1 MSNKSLTALIV
12 GVVLAIVLWNS
23 FYIVSQTERA
33 VMLRFGRIVEPDVKP
48 GLHMKIPYVNSVRK
62 FDARLMTLDS
72 TTSRFLTLEKKALMV
87 DSYAKWRVD
96 DAERFY
102 TATSGMKQIADERL
116 ARRLE
121 AALRDQFGKRTLHE
135 SVSGQRDELMAQVT
149 NTLNRAAQQELG
161 IEVVD
166 VRVKGIDLPREVNRS
181 VFERMSS
188 SVSVKPASIAPR
200 VRNWPKVF
208 VPTPIASVGCCWQRP
223 SARPKS
229 CAVTAMRR
237 RRRSTRLPMGRT
249 RSSTP
254 STAACRHT
262 ARASPTRK
270 MCWCWIPRAIS
281 SAIWSPPRRS
291 DGTHP
296 AGDSA
301 RRVTRWQ
308 NIAMIRQPGNSR
320 LFYVCVPV
328 GAPADS
334 RHG

>member
-12 GVVLAIVLWNS
+12 GVVAAIVLWNS

-33 VMLRFGRIVEPDVKP
+33 VLLRFGRIVEPDLKP

-62 FDARLMTLDS
+62 FDARLLTLDT

-102 TATSGMKQIADERL
+102 TATSGVKQIADERL

-149 NTLNRAAQQELG
+149 TSLNRAAQQELG

-188 SVSVKPASIAPR
+188 EREREAREHRAKGKELAEGIRADADRQRRVLLAEAFREAEELRGDGDAKAAAIYASAYGQDQEFYAFHR
-200 VRNWPKVF
+200 SLQAYRESFSSKEDVLVLD
-208 VPTPIASVGCCWQRP
+208 
-223 SARPKS
+223 PKS
-229 CAVTAMRR
+229 DFFRY
-237 RRRSTRLPMGRT
+237 LE
-249 RSSTP
+249 SS
-254 STAACRHT
+254 
-262 ARASPTRK
+262 K
-270 MCWCWIPRAIS
+270 
-281 SAIWSPPRRS
+281 
-291 DGTHP
+291 
-296 AGDSA
+296 
-301 RRVTRWQ
+301 
-308 NIAMIRQPGNSR
+308 
-320 LFYVCVPV
+320 
-328 GAPADS
+328 
-334 RHG
+334 

>member
-12 GVVLAIVLWNS
+12 GVVAAIVLWNS

-33 VMLRFGRIVEPDVKP
+33 VLLRFGRIVEPDVKP

-62 FDARLMTLDS
+62 FDARLLTLDT

-96 DAERFY
+96 DTERFY

-149 NTLNRAAQQELG
+149 TSLNRAAQQELG

-188 SVSVKPASIAPR
+188 EREREAREHRAKGKELAEGIRADADRQRR
-200 VRNWPKVF
+200 VLLAEAFREAEELRGDGDAQAAAIYAAAYGQDQEFYAFHRSLQAYRESFSSKEDVL
-208 VPTPIASVGCCWQRP
+208 VLD
-223 SARPKS
+223 PKS
-229 CAVTAMRR
+229 DFFRYLEK
-237 RRRSTRLPMGRT
+237 S
-249 RSSTP
+249 
-254 STAACRHT
+254 
-262 ARASPTRK
+262 
-270 MCWCWIPRAIS
+270 
-281 SAIWSPPRRS
+281 
-291 DGTHP
+291 
-296 AGDSA
+296 
-301 RRVTRWQ
+301 
-308 NIAMIRQPGNSR
+308 N
-320 LFYVCVPV
+320 
-328 GAPADS
+328 
-334 RHG
+334 

>member
-12 GVVLAIVLWNS
+12 GVVLAIVAWNS

-33 VMLRFGRIVEPDVKP
+33 VLLQFGRIVEPDVKP
-48 GLHMKIPYVNSVRK
+48 GLHLKIPYVNSVRK
-62 FDARLMTLDS
+62 FDARLMTLDT

-135 SVSGQRDELMAQVT
+135 SVSGQRDELMSVVT
-149 NTLNRAAQQELG
+149 NSLNRAAQQELG

-188 SVSVKPASIAPR
+188 ER
-200 VRNWPKVF
+200 ERE
-208 VPTPIASVGCCWQRP
+208 
-223 SARPKS
+223 ARE
-229 CAVTAMRR
+229 
-237 RRRSTRLPMGRT
+237 
-249 RSSTP
+249 
-254 STAACRHT
+254 H
-262 ARASPTRK
+262 RAK
-270 MCWCWIPRAIS
+270 GKELAEGIRAD
-281 SAIWSPPRRS
+281 ADRQ
-291 DGTHP
+291 
-296 AGDSA
+296 
-301 RRVTRWQ
+301 RRVLLAEAFREAEELRGDGDAQ
-308 NIAMIRQPGNSR
+308 AAAIYAAAYGQDREFYSFHRSLQAYRESFANKEDVLVLDPNSDFFR
-320 LFYVCVPV
+320 YLES
-328 GAPADS
+328 ATAQ
-334 RHG
+334 

>member
-12 GVVLAIVLWNS
+12 AVVLAIVAWNS

-33 VMLRFGRIVEPDVKP
+33 VLLRFGRIVEPDVKP
-48 GLHMKIPYVNSVRK
+48 GIHVKIPYVNSVRK
-62 FDARLMTLDS
+62 FDARLMTLDT

-135 SVSGQRDELMAQVT
+135 SVSGQRDELMGLVT
-149 NTLNRAAQQELG
+149 NSLNRAAQQELG

-188 SVSVKPASIAPR
+188 ER
-200 VRNWPKVF
+200 ERE
-208 VPTPIASVGCCWQRP
+208 
-223 SARPKS
+223 ARE
-229 CAVTAMRR
+229 
-237 RRRSTRLPMGRT
+237 
-249 RSSTP
+249 
-254 STAACRHT
+254 H
-262 ARASPTRK
+262 RAK
-270 MCWCWIPRAIS
+270 GQELAEGIRAD
-281 SAIWSPPRRS
+281 ADRQ
-291 DGTHP
+291 
-296 AGDSA
+296 
-301 RRVTRWQ
+301 RRVLLAEAFREAEELRGDGDAQ
-308 NIAMIRQPGNSR
+308 AAAIYAAAYGADPEFYAFHRSLQAYRDSFANKDDVLVLDPNSDFFR
-320 LFYVCVPV
+320 YLQSGSP
-328 GAPADS
+328 
-334 RHG
+334 R